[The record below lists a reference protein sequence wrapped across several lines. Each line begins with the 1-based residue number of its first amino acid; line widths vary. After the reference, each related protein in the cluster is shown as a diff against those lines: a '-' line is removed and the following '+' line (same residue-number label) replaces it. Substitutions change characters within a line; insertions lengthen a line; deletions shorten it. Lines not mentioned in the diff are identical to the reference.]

1 LIIFGA
7 GWFERMN
14 AHHHQSLLRAA
25 FAGAFLGAW
34 LLAGT
39 ACGPRST
46 ADKPAGP
53 SANADAGDPSGGDWP
68 MFRGNPSLTGVAS
81 GKLADKLA
89 LLWTF
94 KTGAPVKSSP
104 AIVDGKVFIGSDD
117 QKVYALDLATG
128 AKAWE
133 FATEGPIESSALVLG
148 ATVYIGSGDGKVY
161 ALAAKDGAKVWE
173 FKTEDKILG
182 APNWVKS
189 EKDGKVAILVG
200 SYDFRLYSL
209 DAATGKSN
217 WVYETGNYING
228 SPAVLDAITV
238 FGGCDAVLHVI
249 NVETG
254 EKVKEIDGGAYIA
267 GSVALADNRAYYGHY
282 ENEFLCVDLL
292 KDTNVW
298 KFSDKAF
305 PFFASPAVIGDRV
318 IIGGRDKRV
327 RALNRAD
334 GRELWSFATQGKVDS
349 SPVVV
354 DGKVVVGSEDGR
366 LYVLSLVDGKELWN
380 YEIGQGLTSSPALAG
395 GKVVIGSEDGS
406 VYCFGVK
413 K

>member
-1 LIIFGA
+1 MTATRASFRAIRSLAVVSFGLA
-7 GWFERMN
+7 TL
-14 AHHHQSLLRAA
+14 AVRASD
-25 FAGAFLGAW
+25 LPK
-34 LLAGT
+34 T
-39 ACGPRST
+39 
-46 ADKPAGP
+46 
-53 SANADAGDPSGGDWP
+53 DAVATENSWP
-68 MFRGNPSLTGVAS
+68 MFRGNPSLTGVAP
-81 GKLADKLA
+81 GKLTDKLS

-94 KTGAPVKSSP
+94 KAGQPIKSS
-104 AIVDGKVFIGSDD
+104 AAVVDGKVFIGGDD
-117 QKVYALDLATG
+117 QNVYALDFATG
-128 AKAWE
+128 KKVWE
-133 FATEGPIESSALVLG
+133 FKTEGPIESSPLVLG
-148 ATVYIGSGDGKVY
+148 ATVYIGSGDAKVY
-161 ALAAKDGAKVWE
+161 ALAAKDGKKLWD
-173 FKTEDKILG
+173 FKTEDRILG

-189 EKDGKVAILVG
+189 DKDGKLAILVG
-200 SYDFRLYSL
+200 SYDYKLYSL

-217 WVYETGNYING
+217 WIYETGNYING

-238 FGGCDAVLHVI
+238 FGGCDAVLHVVNI
-249 NVETG
+249 QTG

-292 KDTNVW
+292 QEKTAW
-298 KFSDKAF
+298 TFKDKAF

-318 IIGGRDKRV
+318 ILGGRDKRV

-334 GRELWSFATQGKVDS
+334 GKELWSFATQGKVDS

-354 DGKVVVGSEDGR
+354 DGKVVVGSDDGR
-366 LYVLSLVDGKELWN
+366 LYLLSLKDGKELWN
-380 YEIGQGLTSSPALAG
+380 YEIGQGLSSSPAVAS

>member
-1 LIIFGA
+1 MPSSLAHVLRSATRLAAVA
-7 GWFERMN
+7 GLF
-14 AHHHQSLLRAA
+14 SLAA
-25 FAGAFLGAW
+25 G
-34 LLAGT
+34 
-39 ACGPRST
+39 CGPRSQSPAT
-46 ADKPAGP
+46 AEPRAKTEPA
-53 SANADAGDPSGGDWP
+53 AVEADWP
-68 MFRGNPSLTGVAS
+68 MFRGDPALTGVAS
-81 GKLADKLA
+81 GKLPGPLA
-89 LLWTF
+89 LLWSF
-94 KTGAPVKSSP
+94 KTGGPVKSSA
-104 AIVDGKVFIGSDD
+104 AIVRDRVFIGSDD

-128 AKAWE
+128 AKVWE
-133 FATEGPIESSALVLG
+133 FATEGPVESSPLVLND
-148 ATVYIGSGDGKVY
+148 TVYIGSGDGKLY
-161 ALAAKDGAKVWE
+161 ALAAQDGRKLWE

-182 APNWVKS
+182 APNWAKTG
-189 EKDGKVAILVG
+189 DGRTAVLVG

-209 DAATGKSN
+209 DAHTGKSN

-292 KDTNVW
+292 RETNVW
-298 KFSDKAF
+298 KFRDKAF
-305 PFFASPAVIGDRV
+305 PFFASPAILNDRV

-334 GRELWSFATQGKVDS
+334 GQEIWSFATQGKVDS

-366 LYVLSLVDGKELWN
+366 LYVLSLADGKELWS
-380 YEIGQGLTSSPALAG
+380 YEIGQGLTSSPAVAA

-406 VYCFGVK
+406 VYCFGVRK
-413 K
+413 